1 MDRGAAAAETRG
13 GVRAAKRRGTRR
25 GGERSARRVR
35 HGMVSLVRHR
45 KRPAGGTGIGG
56 DRRRR
61 RRVVIRPGRKRA
73 LRGGG
78 DEALAAAPRP
88 CGVPR
93 RVSAN
98 LRGGGAGD
106 GDDGES
112 GKSGD
117 GDDARGGAKEKEGR
131 GERRARRPPRNDAVR
146 NVGASLF
153 KSVSAIEAMEEG
165 KTPPTP
171 VMRLN
176 SSYSL
181 ITQMSWRATPPGR

>member
-1 MDRGAAAAETRG
+1 MR
-13 GVRAAKRRGTRR
+13 
-25 GGERSARRVR
+25 
-35 HGMVSLVRHR
+35 
-45 KRPAGGTGIGG
+45 
-56 DRRRR
+56 
-61 RRVVIRPGRKRA
+61 
-73 LRGGG
+73 
-78 DEALAAAPRP
+78 
-88 CGVPR
+88 GVPR

-106 GDDGES
+106 GDEES
-112 GKSGD
+112 
-117 GDDARGGAKEKEGR
+117 DARAD
-131 GERRARRPPRNDAVR
+131 ARNDVVR